1 MLFKFPLVIT
11 HYIFLRKSTM
21 RFVLLCEESD
31 LNGKKDMEYP
41 ESGVSGSKNIEAHLQ
56 FKMNRFCNIISRNF
70 CRTYC
75 NFISSLNSWFVWLFL
90 PFVLMGTV
98 WFKVR
103 GDIIFLS
110 FWRRQESLTE
120 VEYYMEVY
128 LWYTCQQLVQLM
140 VDVSIWWR

>member
-1 MLFKFPLVIT
+1 MLLKFPLVIT

-75 NFISSLNSWFVWLFL
+75 NFISSLNSWFVWYGYFYLLFSWAQFGL
-90 PFVLMGTV
+90 RSGVTSFSYHFEEGKSPWQKLN
-98 WFKVR
+98 
-103 GDIIFLS
+103 II
-110 FWRRQESLTE
+110 WR
-120 VEYYMEVY
+120 YI
-128 LWYTCQQLVQLM
+128 CGIH
-140 VDVSIWWR
+140 VSS